1 MSSSSAAGAGKR
13 KAISKTLRFEVFKR
27 DSFLCQY
34 CGAHPPHV
42 VLQVD
47 HILAVA
53 NGGGN
58 NVDNLITAC
67 QPCNLGKG
75 VRRLVDAP
83 PSLKERAADIEER
96 EAQLAGFQAIMDAR
110 RERIDRDVWRV
121 FDELT
126 GVDLDDVPIDQFRG
140 VRQFVEHLGVNACV
154 ELAESPAVQ
163 RFRGDRRFKYFAGC
177 CWRAIRRLRD
187 ANAGA
192 ISS

>member
-58 NVDNLITAC
+58 DVDNLITAC

-75 VRRLVDAP
+75 VRRLADAP
-83 PSLKERAADIEER
+83 PSLKEKAADIEER

-110 RERIDRDVWRV
+110 RERIEHDVWRV
-121 FDELT
+121 LDELA
-126 GVDLDDVPIDQFRG
+126 GCKLDGAPSDQFRST
-140 VRQFVEHLGVNACV
+140 RKFVERLGLHVCL
-154 ELAESPAVQ
+154 ELAEQPSMH
-163 RFRGDRRFKYFAGC
+163 RFYGDRRFRYFAGA
-177 CWRAIRRLRD
+177 CWKRIRGL
-187 ANAGA
+187 A
-192 ISS
+192 